1 MNPVATFALLTM
13 LGLLSIGGL
22 MLTFKLR
29 GIAW

>member
-13 LGLLSIGGL
+13 AGLLFIGGV
-22 MLTFKLR
+22 MLTFRLR